1 VIARILI
8 VFLAVLLATRVRVPL
23 AGALLAGGILLDL
36 WAGTPLSDLPGHAA
50 RAASSPELWLVLL
63 MTGLIVEVGRFVTE
77 RRNADEIL
85 GVAARWGGRHGRAAS
100 LVLMPAV
107 IGLVPMPAGAL
118 FSAPFVEEAGGGDR
132 PAGWKTAVNYWFRH
146 VWEYWW
152 PLYPGIVVAM
162 SVFPVSAPRFVA
174 AEFFYT
180 PLALTVGYAVL
191 IRPHLLG
198 LASDA
203 VQAAMRPR
211 RALLA
216 ASPLLCVLAAL
227 MLFPLLPSGWRPG
240 GGAVVT
246 RLLPVIAGLF
256 VALIPIVW
264 DESRHAAQH
273 GLRGWPR
280 PLFSTLL
287 RRKSVEVYGS
297 LAGVLFFKAMLD
309 QSHALPVAAAE
320 LAASGVPPAV
330 SVAGLP
336 LLAGFVTGVAVGF
349 TGVSFPLVVALMQTP
364 GSGLTPLA
372 TLVLAYGFGYA
383 GMMLSPI
390 HLCLLVSRD
399 YFRSS
404 MREVLR
410 LIAPC
415 VAAILAGAIL
425 VHLLLLK
432 IGI

>member
-1 VIARILI
+1 V
-8 VFLAVLLATRVRVPL
+8 
-23 AGALLAGGILLDL
+23 
-36 WAGTPLSDLPGHAA
+36 
-50 RAASSPELWLVLL
+50 
-63 MTGLIVEVGRFVTE
+63 
-77 RRNADEIL
+77 
-85 GVAARWGGRHGRAAS
+85 
-100 LVLMPAV
+100 
-107 IGLVPMPAGAL
+107 
-118 FSAPFVEEAGGGDR
+118 
-132 PAGWKTAVNYWFRH
+132 
-146 VWEYWW
+146 
-152 PLYPGIVVAM
+152 
-162 SVFPVSAPRFVA
+162 
-174 AEFFYT
+174 
-180 PLALTVGYAVL
+180 
-191 IRPHLLG
+191 
-198 LASDA
+198 
-203 VQAAMRPR
+203 
-211 RALLA
+211 
-216 ASPLLCVLAAL
+216 
-227 MLFPLLPSGWRPG
+227 LFPLLPSGWRPG